1 MSKAA
6 IGDFPRVSHS
16 QPASRLSGKE
26 RRISGERQ
34 TDSALEATKTI
45 QNMCKTTAA
54 KQASKDTRW
63 HVDRKKNKQGRG
75 VQWKEG
81 KEDVEFSEAFVVKHL
96 RKLSIT
102 HRKHCNPLSIK
113 HKATQ
118 HNSRANNKRQ
128 YRQQK

>member
-16 QPASRLSGKE
+16 QPASMLSGKE

-63 HVDRKKNKQGRG
+63 RVDRKKRISKAA
-75 VQWKEG
+75 
-81 KEDVEFSEAFVVKHL
+81 EFSGKREKKMLNSQRHL
-96 RKLSIT
+96 WSNILG
-102 HRKHCNPLSIK
+102 N
-113 HKATQ
+113 
-118 HNSRANNKRQ
+118 
-128 YRQQK
+128 